1 MLPPNTLPKTEFKAK
16 RVRDERVSVAERNEA
31 GMLRA
36 AGRRRRP
43 VRETLDGTLGFEVHE
58 LTPERAVG
66 SVRVTNAIRQRVGLV
81 HGGAYAAFAEM
92 LASEAT
98 VAAVYPQGM
107 IGVGLSNDSK
117 FLRPVS
123 EGTITATATR
133 IHRGRTTWVW
143 DVTFTDE
150 AGPDLRRLARHDRGA
165 RAPRRPARAA
175 LIERRR

>member
-1 MLPPNTLPKTEFKAK
+1 MSGIPELPGGDIVPYA
-16 RVRDERVSVAERNEA
+16 
-31 GMLRA
+31 
-36 AGRRRRP
+36 
-43 VRETLDGTLGFEVHE
+43 ETLDGTLGFEVHE
-58 LTPERAVG
+58 VSPDRVAG

-92 LASEAT
+92 LASEGT
-98 VAAVYPQGM
+98 VADVFPRGM

-123 EGTITATATR
+123 EGLLRATGLP

-150 AGPDLRRLARHDRGA
+150 QGRTCAVSRVTIAVR
-165 RAPRRPARAA
+165 
-175 LIERRR
+175 ERRDDRPGLR